1 MRTTIKPTVDLS
13 AAVRAIDNHE
23 PQALTLE
30 ELVRAY
36 DAKVCGAESTRLKK
50 WLKAFGHLSAWEIAT
65 EQLCAAAQ
73 MMLDAGYKAATPNR
87 DLSALGTIYRWAIER
102 RLPPRGFKSPTVG
115 VRRFKEDIRR
125 VYVSEEQVE
134 ALRSRSLAFKDR
146 RFGLF
151 VALILDSGARRGEIT
166 QRRWS
171 EVDLENRQMLLPT
184 SKNGT
189 PRTLHFSDRTRRL
202 LLRVFPNPPEDGLI
216 FEGRVPRQPISYRA
230 SWKRLITEVG
240 LTDLHLH
247 DSRHIVAAGM
257 LRNGISVAVA
267 AQAIGNSPAVLAAR
281 YGHLETKTLREAVSS
296 QWNHQN

>member
-1 MRTTIKPTVDLS
+1 MRTTTKPTVDLS
-13 AAVRAIDNHE
+13 AAVRVIDNHE

-36 DAKVCGAESTRLKK
+36 DAKVCAAESVRLKK
-50 WLKAFGHLSAWEIAT
+50 WLNAFGPLSAWEITT
-65 EQLCAAAQ
+65 EQLSTAAQ
-73 MMLDAGYKAATPNR
+73 MMLEAGYRAATPNR
-87 DLSALGTIYRWAIER
+87 DLSALGTIYRWAIQR

-115 VRRFKEDIRR
+115 VRRFQEDIRR
-125 VYVSEEQVE
+125 VYVSDEQVE
-134 ALRSRSLAFKDR
+134 ALRSRSVAYKDR

-151 VALILDSGARRGEIT
+151 VALILDSGARRSEIA

-171 EVDLENRQMLLPT
+171 ELDLENRQILLPT

-202 LLRVFPNPPEDGLI
+202 LLRVSPNPPEDGLI
-216 FEGRVPRQPISYRA
+216 FEGRVPGQPINYRA

-240 LTDLHLH
+240 LPDLHLH